1 MQPVLAFPAHR
12 VAIRPAAT
20 AARASDTAPPP
31 APRRLGSPASLANR
45 RVLFVAKDR
54 RAVPTPASRSP
65 GSVRV
70 RAAAAPV
77 AAMSTLGAT
86 ALQFTPL
93 DALWPPRGDRADI
106 ERDAQRWAEIDEIK
120 RMVADLNTTVAA
132 TAQEWQADRTEL
144 ANKLA
149 ESEGMRKQLQAQ
161 IAALEQAAE
170 SRARALQQ
178 AQSTATVCYV
188 ACGGEWSLYLAHQCP
203 TDCSPRTPSQRSY
216 TDPTHLSYTLQWR
229 RRHAAEPSRPKPH
242 QAGQE

>member
-1 MQPVLAFPAHR
+1 MVLCS
-12 VAIRPAAT
+12 I
-20 AARASDTAPPP
+20 
-31 APRRLGSPASLANR
+31 GSRNNRHLVVVVVVVSSVSVCRWSLCVWEQAYE
-45 RVLFVAKDR
+45 D
-54 RAVPTPASRSP
+54 S
-65 GSVRV
+65 
-70 RAAAAPV
+70 
-77 AAMSTLGAT
+77 
-86 ALQFTPL
+86 
-93 DALWPPRGDRADI
+93 
-106 ERDAQRWAEIDEIK
+106 DAQRWAEIDEIK

-203 TDCSPRTPSQRSY
+203 TDCSPRTPSRPRIGMHRPRQSDQQTSKPRLRS
-216 TDPTHLSYTLQWR
+216 
-229 RRHAAEPSRPKPH
+229 
-242 QAGQE
+242 